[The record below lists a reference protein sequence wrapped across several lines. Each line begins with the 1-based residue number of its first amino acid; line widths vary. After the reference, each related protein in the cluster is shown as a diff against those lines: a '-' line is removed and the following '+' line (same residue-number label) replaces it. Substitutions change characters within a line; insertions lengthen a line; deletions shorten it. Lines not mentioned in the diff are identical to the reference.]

1 MVKLLA
7 LHYKLNFRSEPT
19 PQLLQTALGLYSND
33 LYGLVLMT
41 DNKVGSRVT
50 EDFQEICRNSTD
62 FHFANI
68 DDQLDKIS
76 VTLQKYIKTQ
86 NNDSDSRSA
95 HSELLQ
101 MGDFY
106 MTKHSNLSQAHV
118 IFHMVSDE
126 SLRGN
131 DINSRHP
138 VVLGL
143 RNILK
148 TACSNDITSL
158 TIPLLLQYEM
168 TEVCT
173 EKFVL
178 IKSFM
183 IFVYEGNDDIVV
195 REAGRVDF

>member
-1 MVKLLA
+1 
-7 LHYKLNFRSEPT
+7 
-19 PQLLQTALGLYSND
+19 
-33 LYGLVLMT
+33 MT
-41 DNKVGSRVT
+41 DNKIGSRVT
-50 EDFQEICRNSTD
+50 EDFQEICRQSTD
-62 FHFANI
+62 FHFPNI

-76 VTLQKYIKTQ
+76 VTIQKYLK
-86 NNDSDSRSA
+86 SRSGASSRSA

-131 DINSRHP
+131 EINSRHP

-148 TACSNDITSL
+148 IACSNDITSL

-168 TEVCT
+168 TEVLRNYYIVSCSH
-173 EKFVL
+173 
-178 IKSFM
+178 SF
-183 IFVYEGNDDIVV
+183 IFSGNDYFLV
-195 REAGRVDF
+195 

>member
-1 MVKLLA
+1 MYVCIWFYYIIA
-7 LHYKLNFRSEPT
+7 NNFLYHELIFCRSEPT

-33 LYGLVLMT
+33 LYGLLLMT
-41 DNKVGSRVT
+41 DNKIGSRT
-50 EDFQEICRNSTD
+50 TDDFQEICRRSTE

-76 VTLQKYIKTQ
+76 ITLQKYLK
-86 NNDSDSRSA
+86 NNSNEHDVSHSRSA

-106 MTKHSNLSQAHV
+106 MTKHSNLSQVHV
-118 IFHMVSDE
+118 VFHIVSDE

-131 DINSRHP
+131 DINSRHA

-148 TACSNDITSL
+148 IACSNDITSL
-158 TIPLLLQYEM
+158 TIPLLLQSEM
-168 TEVCT
+168 TEV
-173 EKFVL
+173 
-178 IKSFM
+178 
-183 IFVYEGNDDIVV
+183 Y
-195 REAGRVDF
+195 